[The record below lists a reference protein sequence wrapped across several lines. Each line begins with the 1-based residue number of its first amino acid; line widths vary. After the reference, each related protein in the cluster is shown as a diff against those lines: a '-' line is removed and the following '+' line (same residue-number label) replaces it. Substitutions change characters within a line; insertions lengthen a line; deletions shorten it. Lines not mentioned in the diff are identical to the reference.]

1 MSNMYYRIG
10 EIARPHG
17 VHGAVKVNPTTDDS
31 RRFRGLEHAY
41 LEMHGNTYV
50 PVQISVSSI
59 AENTVILS
67 IEGYETPEQANLL
80 RGKYLCVDRAHA
92 VSLPAYTYFVADLI
106 GCSAS
111 DTDGNS
117 YGTVTD
123 VLETGAND
131 VYEIDHGK
139 LLVPALK
146 RVLDTVDV
154 EEKRIVFKADVL
166 KEVGL
171 FED

>member
-1 MSNMYYRIG
+1 MSTAYFRIG

-31 RRFRGLEHAY
+31 RRFRGLKEAY
-41 LEMHGNTYV
+41 LELHGDYV
-50 PVQISVSSI
+50 PVQILVSGITENSVIVEI
-59 AENTVILS
+59 A
-67 IEGYETPEQANLL
+67 GYDTPEQANAL

-92 VSLPAYTYFVADLI
+92 VKLPKDTYFVADLI
-106 GCSAS
+106 GCETF
-111 DTDGNS
+111 DTAGNAF
-117 YGTVTD
+117 GKVTD

-131 VYEIDHGK
+131 VYEIEKGK

-146 RVLDTVDV
+146 RVLHEVDV
-154 EEKRIVFKADVL
+154 EEKRIVFRADVL

-171 FED
+171 FAD